1 MRMLTTG
8 TPSTCCEHHCKRRVH
23 MELTGLQLYEDNVT
37 VTCLKKVD
45 VNCEDDT
52 FLFFSRRSE

>member
-1 MRMLTTG
+1 
-8 TPSTCCEHHCKRRVH
+8 

-37 VTCLKKVD
+37 VTCLKQVD

-52 FLFFSRRSE
+52 FLFFQGEVNEVVEV